1 MGIFD
6 FLKSKKEAIKNP
18 IEWDMH
24 NHILF
29 GIDDGS
35 KSIEYS
41 IEMAKIYL
49 EFGYTALIASPHIMS
64 DYYPNNRAS
73 IEAKAIALKAE
84 LEKQN
89 LPLKLG
95 FAAEYYMDEFFLE
108 QVRSNKDLLT
118 FYGNHILVET
128 SFMNKPVFFDQLFF
142 ELRTKNIQP
151 ILAHPE
157 RYVYLQENYELVE
170 TLLQSGIKLQI
181 NLLSLDGYYS
191 PRAKKLAQWLIKN
204 NYYHFLGT
212 DAHSTDHLLRLNQVY
227 QSKTF
232 SEINFERVENCSPFT
247 QF

>member
-1 MGIFD
+1 MGLFD
-6 FLKSKKEAIKNP
+6 FFKSKPSAIENP
-18 IEWDMH
+18 IQWDMH

-35 KSIEYS
+35 KSLEQS
-41 IEMAKIYL
+41 VEMAKIYL
-49 EFGYTALIASPHIMS
+49 DLGYSTVIASPHIMS
-64 DYYPNNRAS
+64 DYYPNNRET
-73 IEAKAIALKAE
+73 IEEKAKALTAE

-89 LPLKLG
+89 LSLKLG

-108 QVRSNKDLLT
+108 QVRSNSDLLT
-118 FYGNHILVET
+118 FQGNHILVET

-142 ELRTKNIQP
+142 ELRTKNLQP

-157 RYVYLQENYELVE
+157 RYVYLQDNYEMAENLI
-170 TLLQSGIKLQI
+170 QSGIKLQI

-212 DAHSTDHLLRLNQVY
+212 DAHSPAHLLRLNQVY
-227 QSKTF
+227 QSKSF
-232 SEINFERVENCSPFT
+232 SEINFDRVENCKAFT